1 MNRYRQEIP
10 RHWWSPA
17 LSKFWLRVWRPMR
30 RRQTAREQKIVAI
43 EVRGQQHLLG
53 AVADGNGVMI
63 APNHSGHADAHIM
76 YAAADQIGMP
86 FHFLTAWQ
94 VFAQVGWLAQQ
105 ILRHHGCFSIDREGT
120 DLRAFKQALEVL
132 REREH
137 PLVVF
142 PEGEVYHLN
151 DRITPF
157 REGAASI
164 ALSAAR
170 KSPRPICVVPCAIKY
185 EYAEDPMP
193 QLLALMD
200 RLEDAIHWR
209 PRPDLPLADRI
220 YRFAEGALALKEIEK
235 LGGTGSGSVKER
247 LAKLLDGVLDQL
259 EARNGLQQ
267 LDRGVP
273 ERVKELRRTILHKLA
288 ELRGEDEEGNAAHDV
303 PLDDPRR
310 QQLEH
315 DLDDVFLVVQLYSY
329 PGDYVRENPTI
340 ERIAETLDKFEE
352 DVLRVFSATVRAK
365 RRATVMFGEPIPV
378 KSVRKREAARE
389 LTRQMEQAVQGLL
402 DSL

>member
-10 RHWWSPA
+10 RKWWSPA
-17 LSKFWLRVWRPMR
+17 LSPFWLRVWRPMR
-30 RRQTAREQKIVAI
+30 RRTTRRKQQII
-43 EVRGQQHLLG
+43 EVRVRGQEHLLS
-53 AVADGNGVMI
+53 AVSEGCGVMI
-63 APNHSGHADAHIM
+63 APNHSGHADAHIL
-76 YAAADQIGMP
+76 YDAADQIGTP
-86 FHFLTAWQ
+86 CYFLTAWQ
-94 VFAQVGWLAQQ
+94 VFDQVGWLAQQ

-120 DLRAFKQALEVL
+120 DLRAFKQALEIL

-157 REGAASI
+157 REGAAAI
-164 ALSAAR
+164 ALSAAK
-170 KSPRPICVVPCAIKY
+170 KSPRQIMVVPCAIKY
-185 EYAEDPMP
+185 EYAEDPTP
-193 QLLALMD
+193 QLLELMD

-209 PRPDLPLADRI
+209 PRPELSLPERI
-220 YRFAEGALALKEIEK
+220 YKFAEGALALKEIEK
-235 LGGTGSGSVKER
+235 LGSTGSGGVKER

-259 EARNGLQQ
+259 EHRYGFDHSA
-267 LDRGVP
+267 RGVP
-273 ERVKELRRTILHKLA
+273 ERVKELRRAILTRLA

-303 PLDDPRR
+303 PPNDPHRR
-310 QQLEH
+310 QLES

-352 DVLRVFSATVRAK
+352 DVLRVFSATVRAQ
-365 RRATVMFGEPIPV
+365 RRATVLFGEPIPV
-378 KSVRKREAARE
+378 EAGRKREAARE

-402 DSL
+402 DSI